1 MKEDWIKKMSQKLEG
16 HQMDPPSGLWDNIA
30 RQMDISST
38 SVRKPIVL
46 RLRYWISAAVVLLLV
61 GFFAYHAFNSKESS
75 PLQKRDIQATVPA
88 EETPETIPNFP
99 VSQNNLDCL
108 ASPYSIGHFDLQE
121 SVTTADDYLYA
132 EDEVQERRKTQSL
145 AVEEGKA
152 NIADNSHLLGLQKPR
167 EEEGLVKHH
176 HPSLIQSTPEKNG
189 KWLIGVNTSGGLFA
203 MGSPIDH
210 YSKVYMYYKTS
221 TDTYLGTSGNGIYTR
236 APFRSESKSLL
247 THHLPVRF
255 GLSLSY
261 QLNQRIALIS
271 GLNYTYLHSEHVI
284 PQENLI
290 LNNQRFH
297 YLGIPLGVSWK
308 VWSARRFSLYL
319 SSRTMLEKCLNARQ
333 WQWSVHASSGVDF
346 SFIPQLSL
354 YLEPS
359 VGYYFDDGS
368 SYKHYYKD
376 HPLAPTFE
384 IGLRLHLG
392 NK

>member
-30 RQMDISST
+30 RQIDISST

-75 PLQKRDIQATVPA
+75 PLQKRDIQATLLA
-88 EETPETIPNFP
+88 GESPESCPDIS
-99 VSQNNLDCL
+99 VSQNNPDSLT
-108 ASPYSIGHFDLQE
+108 SPSTISHFALQE
-121 SVTTADDYLYA
+121 SATKSIDALYA
-132 EDEVQERRKTQSL
+132 KDEVQEQRETQPL
-145 AVEEGKA
+145 AVENDEA
-152 NIADNSHLLGLQKPR
+152 DIADDSHLPELHEPQ
-167 EEEGLVKHH
+167 EQESVNH
-176 HPSLIQSTPEKNG
+176 HPTLTQSSPEKNN
-189 KWLIGVNTSGGLFA
+189 KWLIGVNTSGGVLA
-203 MGSPIDH
+203 MGSPVDH
-210 YSKVYMYYKTS
+210 YSKVYMYYMMNS
-221 TDTYLGTSGNGIYTR
+221 ETYLETAGVGIYTR
-236 APFRSESKSLL
+236 APFRSECKSVM

-261 QLNQRIALIS
+261 QLSQHLALVS

-284 PQENLI
+284 PQENLV
-290 LNNQRFH
+290 LNDRRFY

-308 VWSARRFSLYL
+308 VWSTRRFSLYL
-319 SSRTMLEKCLNARQ
+319 SGRTMLEKCLNAKQ
-333 WQWSVHASSGVDF
+333 WQWSVQASSGVDF
-346 SFIPQLSL
+346 SFIPQLSF

-384 IGLRLHLG
+384 IGMRLHLG